1 MKIVQGFVQDVLDKG
16 EGDKAYAI
24 IGIAETSKNRNGF
37 DQTLVVEFQVRGEAL
52 KRGLHNAY
60 RALKGSE
67 VFAPFDVEIDT
78 YYKDNPRIRYNLS
91 GPPVRLASQASQASA
106 SPSSSPALASK

>member
-24 IGIAETSKNRNGF
+24 IGIGETSKNRNGF

-91 GPPVRLASQASQASA
+91 GPPVRLAEQRPIQVAPTAQAG
-106 SPSSSPALASK
+106 SK